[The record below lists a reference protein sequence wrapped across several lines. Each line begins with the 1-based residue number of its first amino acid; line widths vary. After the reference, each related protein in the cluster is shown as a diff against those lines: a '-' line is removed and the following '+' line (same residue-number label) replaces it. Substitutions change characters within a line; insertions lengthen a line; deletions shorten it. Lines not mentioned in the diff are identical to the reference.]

1 MRISSKVLTKLFR
14 ECINDRC
21 PQIAASLAYTTLLAL
36 IPISI
41 LIYKI
46 FSTAFVNSEWL
57 LKVQTFVFESLSPT
71 TSEQVRKYLFESA
84 LNSSGIN
91 IFGILMLIISAVIMM
106 YTIDSALNS
115 IWKIN
120 KPRYLLR
127 RVLVYLLILVFGPL
141 AISFS
146 LFVSTYLAS
155 LPVLELLFGKTID
168 DTMLQWLPFI
178 VIWLA
183 FTMLYKWAPDCEVK
197 WLNAFSG
204 ATIAAI
210 LFSLAKGIFALYVS
224 YVPTYQILYGALAS
238 IPLLLIWLYLTW
250 LTVLFG
256 AEITHFMEKQFYTEE
271 SG

>member
-1 MRISSKVLTKLFR
+1 MNISGKVFINLFR
-14 ECINDRC
+14 QCMKDRC

-46 FSTAFVNSEWL
+46 FSSTFVNSEWL
-57 LKVQTFVFESLSPT
+57 LKVQSFVFESLSPAT
-71 TSEQVRKYLFESA
+71 AEQARKYLFESA
-84 LNSSGIN
+84 LNANGIN
-91 IFGILMLIISAVIMM
+91 IFGILMLIFSAVIMM

-120 KPRYLLR
+120 KPRYIVR

-141 AISFS
+141 AISIS

-155 LPVLELLFGKTID
+155 LPVLEQLFGKAID
-168 DTMLQWLPFI
+168 ETMPQWLPFV

-197 WLNAFSG
+197 WQNAISG
-204 ATIAAI
+204 ATVAAI

-224 YVPTYQILYGALAS
+224 FVPTYQIFYGALAS
-238 IPLLLIWLYLTW
+238 IPLLLIWIYLTW

-256 AEITHFMEKQFYTEE
+256 AEITHLMEKKHYAEIPE
-271 SG
+271 